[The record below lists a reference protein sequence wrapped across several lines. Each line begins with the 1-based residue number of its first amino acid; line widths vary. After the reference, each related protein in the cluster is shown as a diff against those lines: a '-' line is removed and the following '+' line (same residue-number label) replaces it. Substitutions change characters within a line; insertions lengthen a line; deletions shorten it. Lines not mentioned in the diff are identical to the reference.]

1 MNIHSYSLLTDSY
14 KAVQNTAPQLL
25 TLVVVTYKALG
36 SSRLGQKANSIT
48 PLFKSMAW
56 SENSLDWQ
64 NQS

>member
-1 MNIHSYSLLTDSY
+1 MNIHSYSLLTDS
-14 KAVQNTAPQLL
+14 APQLL

-36 SSRLGQKANSIT
+36 SSRLGQKSNSIT
-48 PLFKSMAW
+48 HLFKSMAW

>member
-1 MNIHSYSLLTDSY
+1 MNIHSYSLLTDS
-14 KAVQNTAPQLL
+14 APQLL
-25 TLVVVTYKALG
+25 TLVVVTYEALG